1 MSEPPTIPASFFVR
15 VDESS
20 DALFYREPR
29 FVTHIDDATIDSLT
43 NFYRQFLQVNSDV
56 LDLMSSWIS
65 HLPADV
71 DFSRVSGLGM
81 NLEELQRNPRLDD
94 FQVHDLNENP
104 QLPYP
109 DSSFDRVTIAVSI
122 QYLIRPQEVFSSIAK
137 VLRPDGEV
145 CIAMSHR
152 LFATKAIAAFQHL
165 AQADR
170 IALVR
175 SYLQRSGFIEIEYI
189 DRSPDNA
196 DPLWLVVG
204 RSPGKE

>member
-1 MSEPPTIPASFFVR
+1 MSEPPTIPARFFVR

-81 NLEELQRNPRLDD
+81 NLE
-94 FQVHDLNENP
+94 
-104 QLPYP
+104 
-109 DSSFDRVTIAVSI
+109 
-122 QYLIRPQEVFSSIAK
+122 
-137 VLRPDGEV
+137 
-145 CIAMSHR
+145 
-152 LFATKAIAAFQHL
+152 
-165 AQADR
+165 
-170 IALVR
+170 
-175 SYLQRSGFIEIEYI
+175 
-189 DRSPDNA
+189 
-196 DPLWLVVG
+196 
-204 RSPGKE
+204 